1 MGFLDFLEE
10 KKNSSDESED
20 ILIKEIIKSDSIIKS
35 KENFGKKIKID

>member
-20 ILIKEIIKSDSIIKS
+20 VLKEIIKSDVDFRKTFEFSGFFS
-35 KENFGKKIKID
+35 